1 MTSKADRL
9 LAQLDDTEAAHLVG
23 KLGELPN
30 DAVNMVVA
38 ALRAARKAGRS
49 DESAARAQ
57 RRADRQANRKD
68 DDKIVYAAESM
79 VKSLARRSAY
89 TLETLAALRQHYDDG
104 PVIMAIAVDG
114 ARAQGYSDA
123 EIGRALGVTSE
134 AIGQR
139 YGRRSAAPADRSQTS
154 RSA

>member
-1 MTSKADRL
+1 MTSKTTRL
-9 LAQLDDTEAAHLVG
+9 LAQLDDTEARQLIG
-23 KLGELPN
+23 PLGELPSA
-30 DAVNMVVA
+30 DVDRIVT
-38 ALRAARKAGRS
+38 ALRAARKAGRQ
-49 DESAARAQ
+49 DEAAAR
-57 RRADRQANRKD
+57 RRRRSNRPRRD
-68 DDKIVYAAESM
+68 DDWVADAAESM

-104 PVIMAIAVDG
+104 PAIMAIAVDG

-139 YGRRSAAPADRSQTS
+139 YGRRSAAPADRSPAS
-154 RSA
+154 RTA